1 MNITCLI
8 MAATL
13 STGVEIPEGGVP
25 MNDGWHQYTTRTE
38 KRPAT
43 IDDEATYLKWKWRTN
58 LADPRTGLDNDAL
71 RAGVKKIARESGWK
85 AGKEDWYDVSARC
98 FDFLVDNVAIGFSEY
113 DCFPAVSAWDRHSR
127 PMSAILWEHAADV
140 DKKYSPGLR
149 EEIAKMRKEGRALI
163 GKDFDHSAPD
173 WEDILKLGFPGM
185 KARVDS
191 YAQDTPFY
199 RAEKRAAAVMMRFL
213 DRLIAEGKKELD
225 RLSTNRNCH
234 NCSQI
239 ANTNSTRSTCSTRL
253 NNPENPVNPVKKEQA
268 HWLEKEIASL
278 ERLRV
283 GPPQTVFDVM
293 EFTMVY
299 FILSE
304 PLNYFQVRTFDNIDV
319 RWWPYYQADLAA
331 GRTTEAEFREEFRH
345 FLWQFGSIDNY
356 WGHPIY
362 LGGTN
367 KGGTTAYNPLSL
379 IILDVVE
386 KTALPTPKFQ
396 LKMAKNTPDEI
407 WWKALDMLRKHAPLC
422 LMSEENMARSMKPVG
437 LTDEECR
444 DLLIWGCFE
453 YLPRAKGNCTSATHL
468 NLPQPIVEMLEE
480 AGNGR
485 LFTNRNCHNCHNCSQ
500 ITNTNSTRSTCSTRL
515 NNPALET
522 STLNCVR
529 PDYPDFDSFK
539 AEYFRR
545 LHANTD
551 RTVELLRETERHLAE
566 VNPALMLS
574 LAVGSALEKGVDA
587 FSLGYKYNFTAIAEC
602 GFATAVDS
610 LLAVKE
616 FVYDRKAVSLQ
627 ELGQILAAN
636 WKGHEELR
644 LRMKN
649 SRLKWGCGNAEA
661 DALAKEVIEGFTS
674 RFVGKPNSRGGV
686 FVCYGL
692 NSRGYIRE
700 GQITGA
706 TPDGRRKGDHFSKN
720 MAPSI
725 GAETEGITGSI
736 RSYGAVAPEN
746 FPCGSI
752 YDVMIHPSTVGG
764 DKGLRVFRTLVERFF
779 AGGGVAMNIN
789 IVSPETLRDAQ
800 KHPEKYENLQVRVAG
815 WNIRWNDI
823 PRKEQD
829 EYIARIETVGG
840 GL

>member
-1 MNITCLI
+1 MRLWCGTIL
-8 MAATL
+8 AAALQFAAFGATTL
-13 STGVEIPEGGVP
+13 STGVEIPDEGVP
-25 MNDGWHQYTTRTE
+25 TWEWGMQYTTRTE
-38 KRPAT
+38 KRPAAIT
-43 IDDEATYLKWKWRTN
+43 NEATYLKWKWRMN
-58 LADPRTGLDNDAL
+58 LANPVTGLDNDAL
-71 RAGVKKIARESGWK
+71 RAGVTKIAEESGWK
-85 AGKEDWYDVSARC
+85 DGKEDWYDVAARC
-98 FDFLVDNVAIGFSEY
+98 FDFLVDNVAIGFSKY
-113 DCFPAVSAWDRHSR
+113 DCFPAISAWERHSR
-127 PMSAILWEHAADV
+127 PMSAVLWKHAADV
-140 DKKYSPGLR
+140 DRKYSPWLR
-149 EEIAKMRKEGRALI
+149 EAIDKMRREGRSTIA
-163 GKDFDHSAPD
+163 KDFDHSAPD
-173 WEDILKLGFPGM
+173 WEDILKIGFPGM
-185 KARVDS
+185 KARADS
-191 YAQDTPFY
+191 YTQDTPFY
-199 RAEKRAAAVMMRFL
+199 RAEKKAAAAMMRFL
-213 DRLIAEGKKELD
+213 DRLIDEAKRELD
-225 RLSTNRNCH
+225 RLSTNDNCH

-239 ANTNSTRSTCSTRL
+239 TNTNSTRSTCSTRL
-253 NNPENPVNPVKKEQA
+253 NNPENSVNPVKKEQTY
-268 HWLEKEIASL
+268 WLEKEIASL

-283 GPPQTVFDVM
+283 GPPQTLFDVM

-356 WGHPIY
+356 WGHPMY

-367 KGGTTAYNPLSL
+367 KDGTTAYNPLSL
-379 IILDVVE
+379 IILDVIE

-407 WWKALDMLRKHAPLC
+407 WWKSLDMLRKHAPLC

-453 YLPRAKGNCTSATHL
+453 YLPRAKGNCTSACRVI
-468 NLPQPIVEMLEE
+468 LPQPIVEMLEE
-480 AGNGR
+480 AGD
-485 LFTNRNCHNCHNCSQ
+485 SAVA
-500 ITNTNSTRSTCSTRL
+500 
-515 NNPALET
+515 P
-522 STLNCVR
+522 R
-529 PDYPDFDSFK
+529 PPQYPDFDSFK
-539 AEYFRR
+539 TEYFRR

-551 RTVELLRETERHLAE
+551 RTAELVRENERHLAE
-566 VNPALMLS
+566 VNPSLMLS
-574 LAVGSALEKGVDA
+574 LGLGSALEKGVDA
-587 FSLGYKYNFTAIAEC
+587 FSLGYKYNFTTISEL

-616 FVYDRKAVSLQ
+616 FVYDKKVVSLA
-627 ELGQILAAN
+627 ELGRILAAN

-649 SRLKWGCGNAEA
+649 SKLKWGCGNPEA
-661 DALAKEVIEGFTS
+661 DALAKEVIEGYTS
-674 RFVGKPNSRGGV
+674 HVVGKPNGRGGV

-692 NSRGYIRE
+692 NARGFIE
-700 GQITGA
+700 GGRLTGA
-706 TPDGRRKGDHFSKN
+706 TPDGRRRGEPLSKN
-720 MAPSI
+720 MAPSV
-725 GAETEGITGSI
+725 GAEIEGITGSI
-736 RSYGAVAPEN
+736 NSYAAIAPEN

-752 YDVMIHPSTVGG
+752 YDVMIHPSSVAG

-779 AGGGVAMNIN
+779 AVGGVAMNIN

-815 WNIRWNDI
+815 WNVRWNDI

>member
-1 MNITCLI
+1 MTVSGLVL
-8 MAATL
+8 AAVL
-13 STGVEIPEGGVP
+13 STGVAIPDEGAPTWGYG
-25 MNDGWHQYTTRTE
+25 MQYTTRME
-38 KRPAT
+38 KRPAAIT
-43 IDDEATYLKWKWRTN
+43 NEAMYLKWKWRMN
-58 LADPRTGLDNDAL
+58 LANPATGLDNDAL
-71 RAGVKKIARESGWK
+71 RDGVKKIVAESGWK
-85 AGKEDWYDVSARC
+85 DGREDWYDVAARC
-98 FDFLVDNVAIGFSEY
+98 FDFLVDNVAIGFSKY
-113 DCFPAVSAWDRHSR
+113 DGFPAISAWDRHAR
-127 PMSAILWEHAADV
+127 PMSAVLWSHAADV
-140 DKKYSPGLR
+140 DAKYSPGLR
-149 EEIAKMRKEGRALI
+149 EKIAQMRKEGRATI

-173 WEDILKLGFPGM
+173 WVDILKLGFPGM
-185 KARVDS
+185 KARADS
-191 YAQDTPFY
+191 YTQDTPFY
-199 RAEKRAAAVMMRFL
+199 RAERRAAAAMMRFL
-213 DRLIAEGKKELD
+213 DRLIDEAKRELNEVSRRDAETQREDTGATSDIGHQTSVAEV
-225 RLSTNRNCH
+225 LSQK
-234 NCSQI
+234 S
-239 ANTNSTRSTCSTRL
+239 
-253 NNPENPVNPVKKEQA
+253 EVKKLCDSASLRETKY
-268 HWLEKEIASL
+268 LEKEIASL

-283 GPPQTVFDVM
+283 GPPQTLFDVM

-319 RWWPYYQADLAA
+319 RWWPYYQADIAA

-345 FLWQFGSIDNY
+345 FIWQFGSIDNY

-367 KGGTTAYNPLSL
+367 KDGTTAYNPLSL

-453 YLPRAKGNCTSATHL
+453 YLPRAKGNCTSACRVI
-468 NLPQPIVEMLEE
+468 LPQPIMEMLEE
-480 AGNGR
+480 CKVESVKCRVGSG
-485 LFTNRNCHNCHNCSQ
+485 
-500 ITNTNSTRSTCSTRL
+500 
-515 NNPALET
+515 
-522 STLNCVR
+522 TLNSKLST
-529 PDYPDFDSFK
+529 FNSFK
-539 AEYFRR
+539 AEYLRR

-551 RTVELLRETERHLAE
+551 RTVELMSENERHLAE
-566 VNPALMLS
+566 VNPALVLS
-574 LAVGSALEKGVDA
+574 LALGSAMEKGVDA
-587 FSLGYKYNFTAIAEC
+587 FSLGYKYNFTTICEC

-616 FVYDRKAVSLQ
+616 FVYDKKAVSLA
-627 ELGQILAAN
+627 ELGRILASD
-636 WKGHEELR
+636 WKGHEDLR

-649 SRLKWGCGNAEA
+649 SKLKWGCGNPEA

-674 RFVGKPNSRGGV
+674 RFVGKPNSRGGK

-692 NSRGYIRE
+692 QSRSFINQ
-700 GQITGA
+700 GQATGA
-706 TPDGRRKGDHFSKN
+706 TPDGRHAGDHLSKN
-720 MAPSI
+720 MAPNV

-736 RSYGAVAPEN
+736 KSYGVIAPEN

-752 YDVMIHPSTVGG
+752 FDVMIHPSTVAGE
-764 DKGLRVFRTLVERFF
+764 KGLRVFRMLVERFF

-829 EYIARIETVGG
+829 EYIHRIETVGSS
-840 GL
+840 L

>member
-1 MNITCLI
+1 MRLWCGTILLATLQFSAFG
-8 MAATL
+8 AATL
-13 STGVEIPEGGVP
+13 STGVEIPDEGVP
-25 MNDGWHQYTTRTE
+25 ANYAGGHQYTTRME
-38 KRPAT
+38 KRPAA
-43 IDDEATYLKWKWRTN
+43 IADEATYLKWKWRMN
-58 LADPRTGLDNDAL
+58 LANPATGLDNDAL
-71 RAGVKKIARESGWK
+71 RTGVEKIVEESGWK
-85 AGKEDWYDVSARC
+85 DGKEDWYDVAARC
-98 FDFLVDNVAIGFSEY
+98 FDFLVDNVAIGFSKY
-113 DCFPAVSAWDRHSR
+113 DCFPSISAWDRHRR
-127 PMSAILWEHAADV
+127 PMKAVLWKHAADV
-140 DKKYSPGLR
+140 DAKYSPGLR
-149 EEIAKMRKEGRALI
+149 EGIAKMRKEGRAAI
-163 GKDFDHSAPD
+163 DKDFDHSAPD

-191 YAQDTPFY
+191 YTEDTPFY
-199 RAEKRAAAVMMRFL
+199 RAEKRAAAAMMRFL
-213 DRLIAEGKKELD
+213 DRLIAEARKTHAEIAENAEGRKDSASL
-225 RLSTNRNCH
+225 RLC
-234 NCSQI
+234 
-239 ANTNSTRSTCSTRL
+239 
-253 NNPENPVNPVKKEQA
+253 VKN
-268 HWLEKEIASL
+268 LEKEIASL

-319 RWWPYYQADLAA
+319 RWWPYYQADLAS

-356 WGHPIY
+356 WGHPMY

-367 KGGTTAYNPLSL
+367 KDGTTAYNPLSL
-379 IILDVVE
+379 IILDVIE

-407 WWKALDMLRKHAPLC
+407 WWKSLDMLRKHAPLC

-444 DLLIWGCFE
+444 DLLVWGCFE
-453 YLPRAKGNCTSATHL
+453 YLPRAKGNCTSACRVF
-468 NLPQPIVEMLEE
+468 LPQPIVEMLSE
-480 AGNGR
+480 AGNGEWG
-485 LFTNRNCHNCHNCSQ
+485 TGNG
-500 ITNTNSTRSTCSTRL
+500 
-515 NNPALET
+515 A
-522 STLNCVR
+522 
-529 PDYPDFDSFK
+529 FDSFK

-551 RTVELLRETERHLAE
+551 RAMELLRENERHLAE
-566 VNPALMLS
+566 VNPALVLS
-574 LAVGSALEKGVDA
+574 LGLNSALEKGVDA
-587 FSLGYKYNFTAIAEC
+587 FSLGYKYNFTTLSEC

-616 FVYDRKAVSLQ
+616 FVYDKKVVSLA
-627 ELGQILAAN
+627 ELGRILAAN
-636 WKGHEELR
+636 WEGHEELR

-649 SRLKWGCGNAEA
+649 SKLKWGCGNPEA
-661 DALAKEVIEGFTS
+661 DALAKEVIEGYTS
-674 RFVGKPNSRGGV
+674 HIVGKPNGRGGV

-692 NSRGYIRE
+692 NALTWAWGGACS
-700 GQITGA
+700 GA
-706 TPDGRRKGDHFSKN
+706 TPDGRKKGDHFSKN
-720 MAPSI
+720 MAPSV

-736 RSYGAVAPEN
+736 NSYAAIAPEN

-752 YDVMIHPSTVGG
+752 FDVMIHPSSVAG
-764 DKGLRVFRTLVERFF
+764 DKGLRTFRTLVERFF
-779 AGGGVAMNIN
+779 AVGGVAMNIN
-789 IVSPETLRDAQ
+789 IFSSETLRDAQ

>member
-1 MNITCLI
+1 MGMTCLLL
-8 MAATL
+8 AAVL
-13 STGVEIPEGGVP
+13 STGVEIPDEGVP
-25 MNDGWHQYTTRTE
+25 MWNGSGMQYTTRTE
-38 KRPAT
+38 RRPAAIT
-43 IDDEATYLKWKWRTN
+43 NEADYLKWKWRMN
-58 LADPRTGLDNDAL
+58 LANPATGLDNDAL
-71 RAGVKKIARESGWK
+71 RAGVKKIVDESGWK
-85 AGKEDWYDVSARC
+85 DGKEDWYDVAARC

-113 DCFPAVSAWDRHSR
+113 DCFPAVSAWDRHRR
-127 PMSAILWEHAADV
+127 PMNAILWDHARDV
-140 DKKYSPGLR
+140 DDKYSPGLR
-149 EEIAKMRKEGRALI
+149 SRVAKMRDEGRARV

-191 YAQDTPFY
+191 YARDTPFY
-199 RAEKRAAAVMMRFL
+199 RAEKRAAAAMMRFL
-213 DRLIAEGKKELD
+213 DRLIAEARRE
-225 RLSTNRNCH
+225 N
-234 NCSQI
+234 
-239 ANTNSTRSTCSTRL
+239 STCSTCST
-253 NNPENPVNPVKKEQA
+253 
-268 HWLEKEIASL
+268 WLEKEIASL

-283 GPPQTVFDVM
+283 GSPQTVFDIM

-356 WGHPIY
+356 WGHPMY

-367 KGGTTAYNPLSL
+367 KDGTSAYNPLSL
-379 IILDVVE
+379 VILDVIE

-407 WWKALDMLRKHAPLC
+407 WWKSLDMLCKHAPLC

-453 YLPRAKGNCTSATHL
+453 YLPRGNGNCTSATHF
-468 NLPQPIVEMLEE
+468 NLAQPVVEIMDK
-480 AGNGR
+480 AAVGR
-485 LFTNRNCHNCHNCSQ
+485 FS
-500 ITNTNSTRSTCSTRL
+500 
-515 NNPALET
+515 AET
-522 STLNCVR
+522 F
-529 PDYPDFDSFK
+529 DDFK
-539 AEYFRR
+539 REYLRI

-551 RTVELLRETERHLAE
+551 EAVELLCESERHLAE
-566 VNPALMLS
+566 INPALMLS

-587 FSLGYKYNFTAIAEC
+587 FSLGYKYNFTALSET

-616 FVYDRKAVSLQ
+616 FVYDRKVVSLA
-627 ELGQILAAN
+627 ELGRILADN
-636 WKGHEELR
+636 WSGHEELR
-644 LRMKN
+644 LRMRN
-649 SRLKWGCGNAEA
+649 SRFKWGCGNKEA
-661 DALAKEVIEGFTS
+661 DALAKEVQESFSG
-674 RFVGKPNSRGGV
+674 RFVGKPNGRGGA

-692 NSRGYIRE
+692 NSRGFVME
-700 GQITGA
+700 GAITRA
-706 TPDGRRKGDHFSKN
+706 TPDGRKAGDHLSKN
-720 MAPSI
+720 MAPSV

-736 RSYGAVAPEN
+736 RSYGALAPEN

-752 YDVMIHPSTVGG
+752 YDVMIHPSTVAG
-764 DKGLRVFRTLVERFF
+764 DKGLKAFRTLVEQFY
-779 AGGGVAMNIN
+779 AGGGVALNIN

-829 EYIARIETVGG
+829 EYIARIETVGR
-840 GL
+840 

>member
-1 MNITCLI
+1 MI
-8 MAATL
+8 AAGLMLAAVL
-13 STGVEIPEGGVP
+13 STGVEIPDGGVP
-25 MNDGWHQYTTRTE
+25 MNNGGHQYTTRTE
-38 KRPAT
+38 KRPTT
-43 IDDEATYLKWKWRTN
+43 IADEAAYLKWKWRTN
-58 LADPRTGLDNDAL
+58 LADPKTGLDNDAL
-71 RAGVKKIARESGWK
+71 RAGVKKIVDESGWK
-85 AGKEDWYDVSARC
+85 SGKEDWYDVAARC
-98 FDFLVDNVAIGFSEY
+98 FDFLVDNVAIGFSKY
-113 DCFPAVSAWDRHSR
+113 DCFPAISAWDRHRR
-127 PMSAILWEHAADV
+127 PMKAVLWSHAADV
-140 DKKYSPGLR
+140 DEKYSPGLR
-149 EEIAKMRKEGRALI
+149 AAIAQMNKEGRATI

-173 WEDILKLGFPGM
+173 WVDILKLGFPGM
-185 KARVDS
+185 KARADS
-191 YAQDTPFY
+191 YTQDTPFY
-199 RAEKRAAAVMMRFL
+199 RAERKAAAAMMRFL
-213 DRLIAEGKKELD
+213 DRLIATAKAHTD
-225 RLSTNRNCH
+225 AD
-234 NCSQI
+234 SQWM
-239 ANTNSTRSTCSTRL
+239 R
-253 NNPENPVNPVKKEQA
+253 
-268 HWLEKEIASL
+268 KEIASL

-345 FLWQFGSIDNY
+345 FIWQFGSIDNY

-367 KGGTTAYNPLSL
+367 KDGTSAYNPLSL
-379 IILDVVE
+379 VILDVVE

-453 YLPRAKGNCTSATHL
+453 YLPRAKGNCTSAMRV
-468 NLPQPIVEMLEE
+468 NLPQPVDEILSKAARGE
-480 AGNGR
+480 
-485 LFTNRNCHNCHNCSQ
+485 
-500 ITNTNSTRSTCSTRL
+500 
-515 NNPALET
+515 
-522 STLNCVR
+522 
-529 PDYPDFDSFK
+529 FK
-539 AEYFRR
+539 AATFDEFKREYFGI
-545 LHANTD
+545 LHDNTD
-551 RTVELLRETERHLAE
+551 RAVALQCENEKHLAE

-574 LAVGSALEKGVDA
+574 LALGDAMEKGVDA

-616 FVYDRKAVSLQ
+616 FVYDRKTVALD
-627 ELGQILAAN
+627 ELGRILAAD
-636 WKGHEELR
+636 WKDHEELR

-649 SRLKWGCGNAEA
+649 SKLKWGCGNPEA

-674 RFVGKPNSRGGV
+674 RFVGKPNSRGGK

-692 NSRGYIRE
+692 QSRSFIQQGLSF
-700 GQITGA
+700 GA
-706 TPDGRRKGDHFSKN
+706 TPDGRHKGDFFSKN
-720 MAPSI
+720 MAPNV

-736 RSYGAVAPEN
+736 RSYGVIAPEN

-764 DKGLRVFRTLVERFF
+764 EKGLRTFRTLVEMFY

-800 KHPEKYENLQVRVAG
+800 KHPERYENLQVRVAG

-829 EYIARIETVGG
+829 EFIARIECVGR
-840 GL
+840 

>member
-1 MNITCLI
+1 MNYMWLI
-8 MAATL
+8 VASVL
-13 STGVEIPEGGVP
+13 STGVEIPDEGVPTWEGGP
-25 MNDGWHQYTTRTE
+25 QYTTRTE
-38 KRPAT
+38 KCPAQ
-43 IDDEATYLKWKWRTN
+43 INDEATYLKWKWRTN
-58 LADPRTGLDNDAL
+58 LADPKTGLDNDAL
-71 RAGVKKIARESGWK
+71 RAGVKKIVAESGWK
-85 AGKEDWYDVSARC
+85 SGAEDWYDVAARC

-113 DCFPAVSAWDRHSR
+113 DCFPAISAWDRHRR
-127 PMSAILWEHAADV
+127 PMSAILWSHARDV
-140 DKKYSPGLR
+140 DDKYYPGLR
-149 EEIAKMRKEGRALI
+149 AEIEQMRKEGRATI

-173 WEDILKLGFPGM
+173 WVDILKIGFPGM

-191 YAQDTPFY
+191 YTGDTPFY
-199 RAEKRAAAVMMRFL
+199 RAEKRAAAAMMRFL
-213 DRLIAEGKKELD
+213 DRLIAEARRELEKIS
-225 RLSTNRNCH
+225 RQGTAAPR
-234 NCSQI
+234 
-239 ANTNSTRSTCSTRL
+239 T
-253 NNPENPVNPVKKEQA
+253 K
-268 HWLEKEIASL
+268 WLEKEVASL

-356 WGHPIY
+356 WGHPMY

-367 KGGTTAYNPLSL
+367 KDGTSAYNPLSL
-379 IILDVVE
+379 VILDVIE

-422 LMSEENMARSMKPVG
+422 LMNEENMARSMKPVG

-453 YLPRAKGNCTSATHL
+453 YLPRAKGNCTSASRVI
-468 NLPQPIVEMLEE
+468 LPQPVVELMSKAAKGEFSAATFE
-480 AGNGR
+480 
-485 LFTNRNCHNCHNCSQ
+485 
-500 ITNTNSTRSTCSTRL
+500 
-515 NNPALET
+515 
-522 STLNCVR
+522 
-529 PDYPDFDSFK
+529 DFK
-539 AEYFRR
+539 REYFRI
-545 LHANTD
+545 LHDNTD
-551 RTVELLRETERHLAE
+551 RTAELVQENERHLAE
-566 VNPALMLS
+566 INPSLVLS
-574 LAVGSALEKGVDA
+574 LALGSALEKGVDA
-587 FSLGYKYNFTAIAEC
+587 FSLGYKYNFTTISEC

-610 LLAVKE
+610 LLAIKE
-616 FVYDRKAVSLQ
+616 FVYDKKALSLV
-627 ELGQILAAN
+627 ELGRILAAD
-636 WKGHEELR
+636 WAGHEELR

-649 SRLKWGCGNAEA
+649 SKLKWGCGNPEA
-661 DALAKEVIEGFTS
+661 DALAKEVIEGYTS
-674 RFVGKPNSRGGV
+674 RFIGKPNGRGGK

-692 NSRGYIRE
+692 NARAFIDNRNL
-700 GQITGA
+700 GA
-706 TPDGRRKGDHFSKN
+706 TPDGRRKGDYLSKN
-720 MAPSI
+720 MAPSV

-736 RSYGAVAPEN
+736 RSYSVIAPEN

-752 YDVMIHPSTVGG
+752 YDVMIHPSTVAGE
-764 DKGLRVFRTLVERFF
+764 KGLKVFRMLVERFY

-815 WNIRWNDI
+815 WNVRWNDI

-829 EYIARIETVGG
+829 EYIVRIETAGG
-840 GL
+840 CP

>member
-1 MNITCLI
+1 MRPYKAMRINRHIQARLIGVVTLSFLVFALATCGDVV
-8 MAATL
+8 AKSASANDRSDNATGILQKAVL
-13 STGVEIPEGGVP
+13 STGVEIPAAGVP
-25 MNDGWHQYTTRTE
+25 MNEGGHQYTTRKE
-38 KRPAT
+38 KRPET
-43 IDDEATYLKWKWRTN
+43 ISNEAAYLKWKWRMN
-58 LADPRTGLDNDAL
+58 LANPKTGLDNDAL
-71 RAGVKKIARESGWK
+71 RAGVQKIVEGSGWK
-85 AGKEDWYDVSARC
+85 SGRENWYDVAARC
-98 FDFLVDNVAIGFSEY
+98 FDFLVDNVAIGFSRY
-113 DCFPAVSAWDRHSR
+113 DCFPAVSAWDRHRR
-127 PMSAILWEHAADV
+127 PMNAILWSHAADV
-140 DKKYSPGLR
+140 DNKYSPGLR
-149 EEIAKMRKEGRALI
+149 AAIAKMAAEGRASI

-173 WEDILKLGFPGM
+173 WAEILRLGFPGL
-185 KARVDS
+185 KARADS
-191 YAQDTPFY
+191 YTQDTPFY
-199 RAEKRAAAVMMRFL
+199 RAERRAAAAMMRFL
-213 DRLIAEGKKELD
+213 DRLIAEGKTE
-225 RLSTNRNCH
+225 
-234 NCSQI
+234 I
-239 ANTNSTRSTCSTRL
+239 AKVSHSDAAAPREDKSLRVSASPRET
-253 NNPENPVNPVKKEQA
+253 K
-268 HWLEKEIASL
+268 WLEKEIASL

-331 GRTTEAEFREEFRH
+331 GRTTEAEFRAEFRH

-367 KGGTTAYNPLSL
+367 RDGSTAYNPLSL

-396 LKMAKNTPDEI
+396 LKLAKNTPDEI

-422 LMSEENMARSMKPVG
+422 LMSEANMARSMKPVG

-453 YLPRAKGNCTSATHL
+453 YLPRAKGNCTSATYVYL
-468 NLPQPIVEMLEE
+468 QQPIEEML
-480 AGNGR
+480 ADACAAGKGNGK
-485 LFTNRNCHNCHNCSQ
+485 Q
-500 ITNTNSTRSTCSTRL
+500 WM
-515 NNPALET
+515 ET
-522 STLNCVR
+522 
-529 PDYPDFDSFK
+529 FDAFK
-539 AEYFRR
+539 DEYLRR
-545 LHANTD
+545 LKVNTD
-551 RTVELLRETERHLAE
+551 RILELVRENERHLAE
-566 VNPALMLS
+566 INPALMLS
-574 LAVGSALEKGVDA
+574 LAVGDAMEKGVDA
-587 FSLGYKYNFTAIAEC
+587 FSLGYKYNFTALSET

-616 FVYDRKAVSLQ
+616 FVYDRKMVSLP
-627 ELGQILAAN
+627 ELGKILAVD

-649 SRLKWGCGNAEA
+649 SKFKWGCGNPEA
-661 DALAKEVIEGFTS
+661 DALAKEVQEGFS
-674 RFVGKPNSRGGV
+674 GCFVGKPNSRGGV

-692 NSRGYIRE
+692 NSRGFIR
-700 GQITGA
+700 GGMKAGA
-706 TPDGRRKGDHFSKN
+706 TPDGRHKGEHLSKN
-720 MAPSI
+720 MAPSV

-736 RSYGAVAPEN
+736 KSYGALAPEN

-752 YDVMIHPSTVGG
+752 YDVMIHPSTVAG
-764 DKGLRVFRTLVERFF
+764 DKGLKVFRLLVERFF

-800 KHPEKYENLQVRVAG
+800 AHPEKYENLQVRVAG

-829 EYIARIETVGG
+829 EYIARIETVGRA
-840 GL
+840 L

>member
-1 MNITCLI
+1 MSNPEAHTI
-8 MAATL
+8 L
-13 STGVEIPEGGVP
+13 STGVEIPDEGVP
-25 MNDGWHQYTTRTE
+25 TWDGRMQYTTRME
-38 KRPAT
+38 KRPES
-43 IDDEATYLKWKWRTN
+43 IDDEAAYLKWKWRMN
-58 LADPRTGLDNDAL
+58 LANSATGLDNDAL
-71 RAGVKKIARESGWK
+71 IAGVKRIVAESKARSSSGRS
-85 AGKEDWYDVSARC
+85 ASADNWYDVAADC
-98 FDFLVDNVAIGFSEY
+98 FDFLVDNVQIGFSRF
-113 DCFPAVSAWDRHSR
+113 DFFPAISAWDRHAR
-127 PMSAILWEHAADV
+127 PMGAILWSHTAEV
-140 DKKYSPGLR
+140 DDKYFPGLR
-149 EEIAKMRKEGRALI
+149 DEIAKMRADGRATI

-173 WEDILKLGFPGM
+173 WVDILKLGFPGM
-185 KARVDS
+185 KARIDS
-191 YAQDTPFY
+191 YTQGTPFY
-199 RAEKRAAAVMMRFL
+199 RAEKRAAAAMMRFL
-213 DRLIAEGKKELD
+213 DRLIAEAKRELE
-225 RLSTNRNCH
+225 
-234 NCSQI
+234 
-239 ANTNSTRSTCSTRL
+239 
-253 NNPENPVNPVKKEQA
+253 ENAGGGFLPKA
-268 HWLEKEIASL
+268 IASL

-283 GPPQTVFDVM
+283 GPPQSVFDIM

-367 KGGTTAYNPLSL
+367 RDGSTAYNPLSL

-407 WWKALDMLRKHAPLC
+407 WWKALDMLRKHCPLC

-453 YLPRAKGNCTSATHL
+453 YLPRGKGNCTSATRI
-468 NLPQPIVEMLEE
+468 NLAQPVVEMLGSAAKPCASFVE
-480 AGNGR
+480 AAPSAS
-485 LFTNRNCHNCHNCSQ
+485 LDS
-500 ITNTNSTRSTCSTRL
+500 
-515 NNPALET
+515 
-522 STLNCVR
+522 
-529 PDYPDFDSFK
+529 FDAFK
-539 AEYFRR
+539 AEYFRI
-545 LHANTD
+545 LHETTD
-551 RTVELLRETERHLAE
+551 RTVELLRKAEAHLAE

-574 LAVGSALEKGVDA
+574 LAVPSALEKGVDA
-587 FSLGYKYNFTAIAEC
+587 FSLGYQYNFTAISEV

-616 FVYDRKAVSLQ
+616 FVFDRKELSLA
-627 ELGQILAAN
+627 ELGRILAAD
-636 WKGHEELR
+636 WEGHEELR

-649 SRLKWGCGNAEA
+649 SKLKWGCGNKEA

-674 RFVGKPNSRGGV
+674 RFVGKPNSRGGL

-692 NSRGYIRE
+692 NSRGFIEHGRM
-700 GQITGA
+700 TPA
-706 TPDGRRKGDHFSKN
+706 TPEGRKAGEPLSKN
-720 MAPSI
+720 MAPSV
-725 GAETEGITGSI
+725 GAETEGITGTI
-736 RSYGAVAPEN
+736 QSYAAIAPEN

-752 YDVMIHPSTVGG
+752 YDVMIHPSAVAG
-764 DKGLRVFRTLVERFF
+764 DKGLRVFRTLVERFY
-779 AGGGVAMNIN
+779 AVGGVAMNIN

-800 KHPEKYENLQVRVAG
+800 AHPDKYENLQVRVAG

-823 PRKEQD
+823 PRREQD
-829 EYIARIETVGG
+829 DYIRRVECVAQG
-840 GL
+840 

>member
-1 MNITCLI
+1 MKTAFAI
-8 MAATL
+8 AAALTVSGSFALQSGPDGDAIAALGAAML
-13 STGVEIPEGGVP
+13 STGVEIPDGGVP
-25 MNDGWHQYTTRTE
+25 TWEGGPQYTTRIE
-38 KRPAT
+38 KCPAQ
-43 IDDEATYLKWKWRTN
+43 INDEATYLKWKWRTN
-58 LADPRTGLDNDAL
+58 LADPKTGLDNDAL
-71 RAGVKKIARESGWK
+71 RAGVKKIVAESGWK
-85 AGKEDWYDVSARC
+85 SGAEDWYDVAARC

-113 DCFPAVSAWDRHSR
+113 DCFPAISAWDRHRR
-127 PMSAILWEHAADV
+127 PMGAILWSHARDV
-140 DKKYSPGLR
+140 DDKYYPGLR
-149 EEIAKMRKEGRALI
+149 AEIEQMRKEGRATI

-173 WEDILKLGFPGM
+173 WVDILKIGFPGM

-191 YAQDTPFY
+191 YTGDTPFY
-199 RAEKRAAAVMMRFL
+199 RAEKRAAAAMMRFL
-213 DRLIAEGKKELD
+213 DRLIAEARRELEKIS
-225 RLSTNRNCH
+225 RQGTAAPR
-234 NCSQI
+234 
-239 ANTNSTRSTCSTRL
+239 T
-253 NNPENPVNPVKKEQA
+253 K
-268 HWLEKEIASL
+268 WLEKEIASL

-356 WGHPIY
+356 WGHPMY

-367 KGGTTAYNPLSL
+367 KDGTSAYNPLSL
-379 IILDVVE
+379 IILDVIE

-422 LMSEENMARSMKPVG
+422 LMSEENMAQSMKPVG

-453 YLPRAKGNCTSATHL
+453 YLPRAKGNCTSATCVYL
-468 NLPQPIVEMLEE
+468 TQPLVEMMEE
-480 AGNGR
+480 CKGSGCAPYR
-485 LFTNRNCHNCHNCSQ
+485 
-500 ITNTNSTRSTCSTRL
+500 
-515 NNPALET
+515 
-522 STLNCVR
+522 
-529 PDYPDFDSFK
+529 DFNAFK
-539 AEYFRR
+539 AEYLRR
-545 LHANTD
+545 LLVNVD
-551 RTVELLRETERHLAE
+551 RTLELLREDERHLAE
-566 VNPALMLS
+566 INPALMLS
-574 LAVGSALEKGVDA
+574 LAMGDALEKGVDA
-587 FSLGYKYNFTAIAEC
+587 FSLGYKYNFTALSET
-602 GFATAVDS
+602 GFATAIDS
-610 LLAVKE
+610 LLAIKE
-616 FVYDRKAVSLQ
+616 FVYDKKIVSLA
-627 ELGQILAAN
+627 ELGRILAAD

-649 SRLKWGCGNAEA
+649 SKFKWGCGNAEA
-661 DALAKEVIEGFTS
+661 DALAKEVQEAFSGS
-674 RFVGKPNSRGGV
+674 FVGKPNGRGGV

-692 NSRGYIRE
+692 NSRGFIRA
-700 GQITGA
+700 GKMTPA
-706 TPDGRRKGDHFSKN
+706 TPDGRKAGEHLSKN
-720 MAPSI
+720 MAPSV
-725 GAETEGITGSI
+725 GAETEGVTGSI
-736 RSYGAVAPEN
+736 KSYGALAPEN

-752 YDVMIHPSTVGG
+752 YDVMIHPSTVAG
-764 DKGLRVFRTLVERFF
+764 DKGLRTLRILVERFF

-829 EYIARIETVGG
+829 EYIARIEAVGA

>member
-1 MNITCLI
+1 MNIAGL
-8 MAATL
+8 MVAAVL
-13 STGVEIPEGGVP
+13 STGVEIPDGGVP
-25 MNDGWHQYTTRTE
+25 MNNGGHQYTTRTE
-38 KRPAT
+38 KRPTT
-43 IDDEATYLKWKWRTN
+43 IADEAAYLKWKWRTN
-58 LADPRTGLDNDAL
+58 LADPKTGVDNDAL
-71 RAGVKKIARESGWK
+71 RAGVVKIVKESGWK
-85 AGKEDWYDVSARC
+85 TGKEDWYDVAARC
-98 FDFLVDNVAIGFSEY
+98 FDYLVDNVAIGFSKY
-113 DCFPAVSAWDRHSR
+113 DGFPAISAWDRHRR
-127 PMSAILWEHAADV
+127 PMSAVLWSHAADV
-140 DKKYSPGLR
+140 DNKYSPGLR
-149 EEIAKMRKEGRALI
+149 AAIAQMNKEGRATI

-173 WEDILKLGFPGM
+173 WIDILKLGFPGM
-185 KARVDS
+185 KARADS
-191 YAQDTPFY
+191 YTKDTPFY
-199 RAEKRAAAVMMRFL
+199 RAEKKAAAAMMRFL
-213 DRLIAEGKKELD
+213 DRLIATAK
-225 RLSTNRNCH
+225 
-234 NCSQI
+234 
-239 ANTNSTRSTCSTRL
+239 
-253 NNPENPVNPVKKEQA
+253 A
-268 HWLEKEIASL
+268 HPDADSPWMRKEIASL

-283 GPPQTVFDVM
+283 GPPQTVFDIM

-345 FLWQFGSIDNY
+345 FIWQFGSIDNY

-367 KGGTTAYNPLSL
+367 KDGTSAYNPLSL

-396 LKMAKNTPDEI
+396 LKMARNTPDEI
-407 WWKALDMLRKHAPLC
+407 WWKSLDMLRKHAPIC

-453 YLPRAKGNCTSATHL
+453 YLPRAKGNCTSAMRV
-468 NLPQPIVEMLEE
+468 NLPQPVIEIMSKAAKGEF
-480 AGNGR
+480 AAA
-485 LFTNRNCHNCHNCSQ
+485 T
-500 ITNTNSTRSTCSTRL
+500 
-515 NNPALET
+515 
-522 STLNCVR
+522 
-529 PDYPDFDSFK
+529 FDEFK
-539 AEYFRR
+539 REYFRI
-545 LHANTD
+545 LHDNTD
-551 RTVELLRETERHLAE
+551 RAVALQRENERHLAE

-574 LAVGSALEKGVDA
+574 LALGDALEKGVDA

-616 FVYDRKAVSLQ
+616 FVYDRKAVALD
-627 ELGQILAAN
+627 ELGRILAAD
-636 WKGHEELR
+636 WKGHEDLR

-649 SRLKWGCGNAEA
+649 SKFKWGCGNPEA

-674 RFVGKPNSRGGV
+674 RFVGKPNSRGGK

-692 NSRGYIRE
+692 QSRSFIHQGLSA
-700 GQITGA
+700 GA
-706 TPDGRRKGDHFSKN
+706 TPDGRRRGEFFSKN
-720 MAPSI
+720 MAPNV

-736 RSYGAVAPEN
+736 ASYGAIAPEN

-752 YDVMIHPSTVGG
+752 YDVMIHPSTVSGE
-764 DKGLRVFRTLVERFF
+764 KGLQVFRALVEQFF

-789 IVSPETLRDAQ
+789 VVSPETLRDAQ
-800 KHPEKYENLQVRVAG
+800 KHPERYENLQVRVAG

-829 EYIARIETVGG
+829 EFIARIECVGR
-840 GL
+840 

>member
-1 MNITCLI
+1 MMNVAGMML
-8 MAATL
+8 AAVL
-13 STGVEIPEGGVP
+13 STGVEIPDGGVP
-25 MNDGWHQYTTRTE
+25 MNNGWHQYTTRTE
-38 KRPAT
+38 KRPAAIT
-43 IDDEATYLKWKWRTN
+43 DEAAYLKWKWRTN

-71 RAGVKKIARESGWK
+71 RAGVKKIVDESGWK
-85 AGKEDWYDVSARC
+85 SGKEDWYDVAARC
-98 FDFLVDNVAIGFSEY
+98 FDYLVDNVAIGFSKY
-113 DCFPAVSAWDRHSR
+113 DGFPAISAWDRHRR
-127 PMSAILWEHAADV
+127 PMSAILWSHAADV
-140 DKKYSPGLR
+140 DDKYSPGLR
-149 EEIAKMRKEGRALI
+149 SAIAKMNKEGRATI

-173 WEDILKLGFPGM
+173 WIDILKLGFPGM
-185 KARVDS
+185 KARADS
-191 YAQDTPFY
+191 YTQDTPFY
-199 RAEKRAAAVMMRFL
+199 RAERKAAAAMMRFL
-213 DRLIAEGKKELD
+213 DRLITTAKVHPDAGSPWMK
-225 RLSTNRNCH
+225 
-234 NCSQI
+234 
-239 ANTNSTRSTCSTRL
+239 
-253 NNPENPVNPVKKEQA
+253 
-268 HWLEKEIASL
+268 KEIASL

-283 GPPQTVFDVM
+283 GPPKSVFDIM

-331 GRTTEAEFREEFRH
+331 GRTTEAEFREDFRH
-345 FLWQFGSIDNY
+345 FIWQFGSIDNY

-367 KGGTTAYNPLSL
+367 KDGTSAYNPLSL

-396 LKMAKNTPDEI
+396 LKIAKNTPDEI

-422 LMSEENMARSMKPVG
+422 LMSEESMARSMKPVG

-453 YLPRAKGNCTSATHL
+453 YLPRAKGNCTSAMRI
-468 NLPQPIVEMLEE
+468 NLPQPVIEMLARAAKGEFS
-480 AGNGR
+480 AAT
-485 LFTNRNCHNCHNCSQ
+485 F
-500 ITNTNSTRSTCSTRL
+500 
-515 NNPALET
+515 
-522 STLNCVR
+522 
-529 PDYPDFDSFK
+529 DDFK
-539 AEYFRR
+539 REYFRI
-545 LHANTD
+545 LHDNTD
-551 RTVELLRETERHLAE
+551 RGVALQCENERHLAE

-574 LAVGSALEKGVDA
+574 LALGDALEKGVDA

-616 FVYDRKAVSLQ
+616 FVYDKKAVALD
-627 ELGQILAAN
+627 ELGRILAED

-649 SRLKWGCGNAEA
+649 SKFKWGCGNPEA

-674 RFVGKPNSRGGV
+674 RFVGKPNGRGGK

-692 NSRGYIRE
+692 QSRSFIHQGLSA
-700 GQITGA
+700 GA
-706 TPDGRRKGDHFSKN
+706 TPDGRRKGEFFSKN
-720 MAPSI
+720 MAPNV

-736 RSYGAVAPEN
+736 KSYGAIAPEN

-752 YDVMIHPSTVGG
+752 YDVMIHPSTVSGE
-764 DKGLRVFRTLVERFF
+764 KGLRVFRMLVERFF

-789 IVSPETLRDAQ
+789 VVSPETLRDAQ

-829 EYIARIETVGG
+829 EYIARIECVGR
-840 GL
+840 

>member
-1 MNITCLI
+1 MNIMWL
-8 MAATL
+8 MLAATL
-13 STGVEIPEGGVP
+13 STGVQIPEGGVP
-25 MNDGWHQYTTRTE
+25 VNGGGHQYTTRTE

-43 IDDEATYLKWKWRTN
+43 IADEAAYLKWKWRTN
-58 LADPRTGLDNDAL
+58 LADPKTGLDNDAL
-71 RAGVKKIARESGWK
+71 RAGVVKIAKESGWK
-85 AGKEDWYDVSARC
+85 AGKEDWYDVAARC
-98 FDFLVDNVAIGFSEY
+98 FDFLVDNVAIGFSKY
-113 DCFPAVSAWDRHSR
+113 DGFPAISAWDRHRR
-127 PMSAILWEHAADV
+127 PMKAILWSHAADV
-140 DKKYSPGLR
+140 DDKYFPGLR
-149 EEIAKMRKEGRALI
+149 AKVAQMRKEGRATI

-173 WEDILKLGFPGM
+173 WADILKIGFPGM

-191 YAQDTPFY
+191 YARDTPFY
-199 RAEKRAAAVMMRFL
+199 RAEKRAAAAMMRFL
-213 DRLIAEGKKELD
+213 DRLIATAK
-225 RLSTNRNCH
+225 
-234 NCSQI
+234 
-239 ANTNSTRSTCSTRL
+239 
-253 NNPENPVNPVKKEQA
+253 A
-268 HWLEKEIASL
+268 HPDADSYWMKREIASL
-278 ERLRV
+278 ERLRT

-331 GRTTEAEFREEFRH
+331 GRTTEAEFREDFRH

-367 KGGTTAYNPLSL
+367 KDGTTAYNPLSL
-379 IILDVVE
+379 VILDVVE

-453 YLPRAKGNCTSATHL
+453 YLPRAKGNCTSACRVF
-468 NLPQPIVEMLEE
+468 LPQPVTEILAKAAKGEF
-480 AGNGR
+480 AAAT
-485 LFTNRNCHNCHNCSQ
+485 F
-500 ITNTNSTRSTCSTRL
+500 
-515 NNPALET
+515 
-522 STLNCVR
+522 
-529 PDYPDFDSFK
+529 DDFK
-539 AEYFRR
+539 REYFRI
-545 LHANTD
+545 LHDNTD
-551 RTVELLRETERHLAE
+551 RAAEILRENEKHLAE
-566 VNPALMLS
+566 VNPALVLS

-587 FSLGYKYNFTAIAEC
+587 FSLGYKYNFTTISEL

-616 FVYDRKAVSLQ
+616 FVYDKKIVSLQ
-627 ELGQILAAN
+627 ALGQILDAN
-636 WKGHEELR
+636 WKNHEELR

-649 SRLKWGCGNAEA
+649 SKLKWGCGNPEA
-661 DALAKEVIEGFTS
+661 DALAKEVIEGYTS
-674 RFVGKPNSRGGV
+674 HVIGRPNGRGGV

-692 NSRGYIRE
+692 NARAYVDG
-700 GQITGA
+700 GHMTGA
-706 TPDGRRKGDHFSKN
+706 TPDGRKKGDHISKN
-720 MAPSI
+720 MAPSV

-736 RSYGAVAPEN
+736 KSYGAIAPEN

-752 YDVMIHPSTVGG
+752 YDVMIHPATVAGE
-764 DKGLRVFRTLVERFF
+764 KGLRVFRTLVERFY
-779 AGGGVAMNIN
+779 AGGGVAMNIT

-815 WNIRWNDI
+815 WNVRWNDI
-823 PRKEQD
+823 PRREQD
-829 EYIARIETVGG
+829 EFIARIEVVGR

>member
-1 MNITCLI
+1 MTISGLI
-8 MAATL
+8 LAATL
-13 STGVEIPEGGVP
+13 STGVEIPDEGVP
-25 MNDGWHQYTTRTE
+25 MNWGGHQYTTRTE
-38 KRPAT
+38 KRPAAIT
-43 IDDEATYLKWKWRTN
+43 NEAMYLKWKWRTN
-58 LADPRTGLDNDAL
+58 LADPKTGLDNDAL
-71 RAGVKKIARESGWK
+71 RAGVKKTVTESGWK
-85 AGKEDWYDVSARC
+85 EGKEDWYDVAARC
-98 FDFLVDNVAIGFSEY
+98 FEFLVDNVAIGFSKF
-113 DCFPAVSAWDRHSR
+113 DGFPAISAWNRHKR
-127 PMSAILWEHAADV
+127 PMSAVLWSHAADV
-140 DKKYSPGLR
+140 DDKYSPGLR
-149 EEIAKMRKEGRALI
+149 DAITKMRKEGRATI

-173 WEDILKLGFPGM
+173 WVDILKIGFPGM
-185 KARVDS
+185 KTRADS
-191 YAQDTPFY
+191 YTQDTPFY
-199 RAEKRAAAVMMRFL
+199 RAERRAAAAMMRFL
-213 DRLIAEGKKELD
+213 DRLIVTAK
-225 RLSTNRNCH
+225 
-234 NCSQI
+234 
-239 ANTNSTRSTCSTRL
+239 
-253 NNPENPVNPVKKEQA
+253 A
-268 HWLEKEIASL
+268 HPDAGSYWMKREIESL

-283 GPPQTVFDVM
+283 GPPKTVFDIM
-293 EFTMVY
+293 QFTMVY

-331 GRTTEAEFREEFRH
+331 GRTTEEQFREDFRH

-367 KGGTTAYNPLSL
+367 KDGTSAYNPLSL

-453 YLPRAKGNCTSATHL
+453 YLPRAKGNCTSATRVI
-468 NLPQPIVEMLEE
+468 LPQPIVELMDKAAKGEF
-480 AGNGR
+480 AAAT
-485 LFTNRNCHNCHNCSQ
+485 F
-500 ITNTNSTRSTCSTRL
+500 
-515 NNPALET
+515 
-522 STLNCVR
+522 
-529 PDYPDFDSFK
+529 DDFK
-539 AEYFRR
+539 REYFRI
-545 LHANTD
+545 LHDNTD
-551 RTVELLRETERHLAE
+551 RTAELVRENERHLAE

-587 FSLGYKYNFTAIAEC
+587 FSLGYKYNYTAIAEC

-610 LLAVKE
+610 LLAIKE
-616 FVYDRKAVSLQ
+616 FVYDRKSVSLK
-627 ELGQILAAN
+627 ELGHILAVN
-636 WKGHEELR
+636 WTGHEDLR

-649 SRLKWGCGNAEA
+649 SKLKWGCGNPEA

-674 RFVGKPNSRGGV
+674 RFVGKPNSRGGK

-692 NSRGYIRE
+692 NSRGFIENRNL
-700 GQITGA
+700 GA
-706 TPDGRRKGDHFSKN
+706 TPDGRRKGDHVSKN
-720 MAPSI
+720 MAPSV

-736 RSYGAVAPEN
+736 RSYSVIAPEN

-752 YDVMIHPSTVGG
+752 YDVMIHPSTVAGE
-764 DKGLRVFRTLVERFF
+764 KGLRVFRMLVERFY

-800 KHPEKYENLQVRVAG
+800 KHPAKYENLQVRVAG

-840 GL
+840 SL